1 MAVTVKHLRAAAAA
15 LADDPAYRKLGSA
28 DAEVGLRVDGKC
40 YKVTFHA
47 FRVADVKAIDARALR
62 DLDFVITLPDWDA
75 YLSARASGRGRTLME
90 LDLDGQVISAPTP
103 RQRLQ
108 FARYHLSI
116 QAFIDALAAEM
127 YAEAA

>member
-15 LADDPAYRKLGSA
+15 LADDPSYRKLGSA
-28 DAEVGLRVDGKC
+28 DADMGLRTEGKC
-40 YKVTFHA
+40 YKISFRA
-47 FRVADVKAIDARALR
+47 FRVADIKPVEMRALR
-62 DLDFVITLPDWDA
+62 DLDFVIALDDWDA
-75 YLSARASGRGRTLME
+75 YLGERARGAGRTLME
-90 LDLDGQVISAPTP
+90 LDLHGGLVTAPTP

-116 QAFIDALAAEM
+116 QAFIDALGAAM